1 MITWNNEEKDALK
14 GRFINPT
21 VSHFIL
27 NNTIRRLTYNTKLLL
42 WNTYLFYNSDIDKI
56 INIQNMMIQR
66 ALDFQKRSKKLDTQM
81 KIYWFPTEYKKQM
94 PANKKSLDVEEINSA
109 CTFHFPENSFIAIYR
124 LEEAPKVLY
133 HELIHYFELDNII
146 PIDEDQEYIKRF
158 NLRSPCLLRETYCE
172 IMGLLLNIE
181 DISNRQ
187 DEDFDKLY
195 KIEYAFS
202 LLQTQKILDFY
213 NIRNENEF
221 HRLISN
227 TNVFTYFIL
236 KTAVLLSIKNPV
248 DFLKQM
254 ESRYFRLHSI
264 EFLKTN
270 INNGMTFLFRQNVK
284 INNIPYLKNTLRMT
298 IIE

>member
-1 MITWNNEEKDALK
+1 MITWNREEKDALK
-14 GRFINPT
+14 GRFITPT
-21 VSHFIL
+21 VCHFIL
-27 NNTIRRLTYNTKLLL
+27 NNTIRRITYNTKLLL
-42 WNTYLFYNSDIDKI
+42 WNTYIFNNSDTDNI

-66 ALDFQKRSKKLDTQM
+66 ALDFQKRSEQDDTQM
-81 KIYWFPTEYKKQM
+81 KIYWFPTEFKKQI
-94 PANKKSLDVEEINSA
+94 PTNKSSLDVEEINSA

-181 DISNRQ
+181 DISKRQ

-202 LLQTQKILDFY
+202 LLQTQKILDFF
-213 NIRNENEF
+213 NIRNEREF
-221 HRLISN
+221 NRLISN

-236 KTAVLLSIKNPV
+236 KTAMLLSIKNPLN
-248 DFLKQM
+248 FLKQM
-254 ESRYFRLHSI
+254 EMNKFRLHSLD
-264 EFLKTN
+264 FLKMN
-270 INNGMTFLFRQNVK
+270 INNGMTVLFRLNVK
-284 INNIPYLKNTLRMT
+284 INDIPYLKNTLRMT